1 MSLRRALLAVL
12 VPVVALLVAPTGQAV
27 AERPEQAPSSS
38 SSARVGIPRTYD
50 AAVHHIKNAEG
61 LLNLRR
67 FVSPSGNIY
76 CALAVPGMPPACEL
90 NAGTIKDPDAC
101 GDNPVSKYVGR
112 VEFHRGRA
120 VPVCNTD
127 TIRTPGAKVLGYG
140 SADHVPGTNIECI
153 METIGVTCISL
164 KRTEG
169 FFLHRGEYVI
179 FNAG

>member
-1 MSLRRALLAVL
+1 MTLRKVLLSV
-12 VPVVALLVAPTGQAV
+12 VIPVVAFVVAAPAGPAGAV
-27 AERPEQAPSSS
+27 RPEGAH
-38 SSARVGIPRTYD
+38 AKLAIPRTYD
-50 AAVHHIKNAEG
+50 AAVQHIDRAVG

-67 FVSPSGNIY
+67 FVSPSGNLY
-76 CALAVPGMPPACEL
+76 CALGARGIPPACEL
-90 NAGTIKDPDAC
+90 SAGSIKDPAAC

-112 VEFHRGRA
+112 VEFEHGRA
-120 VPVCNTD
+120 VPICNTD
-127 TIRTPGAKVLGYG
+127 TIRTPGARVLGYG

-153 METIGVTCISL
+153 METIGVTCINL

>member
-1 MSLRRALLAVL
+1 MSLRTSVLAVL
-12 VPVVALLVAPTGQAV
+12 VTVVAVLVAPAGPAGAV
-27 AERPEQAPSSS
+27 RPEPAAPS
-38 SSARVGIPRTYD
+38 ARLGIPRTYD
-50 AAVHHIKNAEG
+50 AAVQHIKNAEG

-90 NAGTIKDPDAC
+90 NAGSIKDPDAC

-112 VEFHRGRA
+112 IEFHRGRA

-127 TIRTPGAKVLGYG
+127 TIRTPRAKVLGYG

-153 METIGVTCISL
+153 METIGVTCINL
-164 KRTEG
+164 RRTEG

>member
-1 MSLRRALLAVL
+1 MSLRRVLLAVL
-12 VPVVALLVAPTGQAV
+12 VPVVVVLVAAAAGPADAV
-27 AERPEQAPSSS
+27 RQDQGP
-38 SSARVGIPRTYD
+38 SARLGIPRTYD
-50 AAVHHIKNAEG
+50 AAVQHIDSAVG

-67 FVSPSGNIY
+67 FVSPSGNLY
-76 CALAVPGMPPACEL
+76 CALAVRGLPPACEL
-90 NAGTIKDPDAC
+90 SAGSIKDPAAC

-112 VEFHRGRA
+112 VEFRHGRA
-120 VPVCNTD
+120 VPICNTD

-140 SADHVPGTNIECI
+140 SADHVPGTNIECV
-153 METIGVTCISL
+153 METIGVTCINL